1 MSDQAECLANC
12 RVCGATTT
20 EVGMVH
26 GSYSGRDYQL
36 VRCDTCRFAFIAD
49 PWTEFDRIYDERYY
63 AGQGA
68 DPFVDYHFELTH
80 PEDTIR
86 VYEWD
91 GVTRVVSELRGGVDG
106 VRWLDFGCGNGG
118 LVRHVR
124 DNTGADIVGYDQGAI
139 TAEAISCGIPILS
152 AEELDSLHGSFDVL
166 TAIEVIEH
174 TLDPVAEL
182 RRMRE
187 LLKPGGLLFLTTGNA
202 APHAD
207 SLTQWNYVI
216 PEIHIGFFEPMT
228 LEYALRE
235 AGFRPEFR
243 QQLPG
248 REAIVKFKV
257 LKTLHIKRRN
267 LLTDAIPAR
276 PLAAVVDHRAQV
288 SRHPF
293 GWAEK

>member
-1 MSDQAECLANC
+1 VNC
-12 RVCGATTT
+12 RVCGAATS
-20 EVGMVH
+20 EVGTVH

-36 VRCDTCRFAFIAD
+36 VRCDTCRFAFITN
-49 PWTEFDRIYDERYY
+49 PWTDFEQIYDERYY

-68 DPFVDYHFELTH
+68 DPLVDYHFELTH
-80 PEDTIR
+80 PKDTIR

-91 GVTRVVSELRGGVDG
+91 GITRVVSELRGGGVDG

-124 DNTGADIVGYDQGAI
+124 NKTGGDIVGYDRGAI
-139 TAEAISCGIPILS
+139 TAEAINRGIPILS
-152 AEELDSLHGSFDVL
+152 DEELEPLHGSFDVL

-174 TLDPVAEL
+174 TLDPVTEL

-207 SLTQWNYVI
+207 SLTQWSYVR
-216 PEIHIGFFEPMT
+216 PEIHVSFFEPIT

-235 AGFRPEFR
+235 AGFRPEVR
-243 QQLPG
+243 RQLPG

-257 LKTLHIKRRN
+257 LKNLHIKRRN
-267 LLTDAIPAR
+267 RLTDAIPAR
-276 PLAAVVDHRAQV
+276 PLAALVDHRAQI

-293 GWAEK
+293 GWAEQ